1 MVTHTSCL
9 SSLCLNL
16 WSFILHINELGH
28 GKEVKT
34 QDNSYED
41 LWSSLLRTPPPHP
54 HPLPALALEGYGP
67 LGDALRSSRG
77 PKGRGADFWDVS
89 VGKGCSQSGFSQL
102 PWGREAGML
111 PRPQIREEEHERR

>member
-1 MVTHTSCL
+1 MTWLAGQGQQRRAV
-9 SSLCLNL
+9 
-16 WSFILHINELGH
+16 
-28 GKEVKT
+28 
-34 QDNSYED
+34 
-41 LWSSLLRTPPPHP
+41 PPADSPAP